1 MSSTRDWLCSVHSD
15 IHVQHAVAF
24 AEFWLHRAN
33 IPAFRG
39 TWEARTSTH
48 ELHDSTSCPS
58 DWSSSRTCKHALIT
72 STIKA
77 HVFCRHCVIHLSYCC
92 CSFHALTRRIRC
104 VTIPRHSYSRRG
116 QTFSMPCF
124 TMSYDS
130 YDSVTVHY
138 RVAGMLYHCGDTLH
152 AGHYQTVL
160 CTMRSAVSGPS
171 GISFISRMTVV
182 NLVSPSLRTL
192 NTLKT

>member
-1 MSSTRDWLCSVHSD
+1 MPIRLEFKPNLQACIDYKHNQSTRFLQALRNPPQLLLLQLSRFDPQDPLRNYTAPL
-15 IHVQHAVAF
+15 IF
-24 AEFWLHRAN
+24 
-33 IPAFRG
+33 
-39 TWEARTSTH
+39 EA
-48 ELHDSTSCPS
+48 
-58 DWSSSRTCKHALIT
+58 
-72 STIKA
+72 
-77 HVFCRHCVIHLSYCC
+77 
-92 CSFHALTRRIRC
+92 
-104 VTIPRHSYSRRG
+104 G